1 MHTDLCTALLDSLG
15 TAGIQERH
23 LRRLLRHP
31 GHLHFSLKFALCMAE
46 LEQSAREP
54 LQMLEL
60 PNGGLA
66 FQQPVEPM
74 PFAMKE
80 WQTYIR
86 QRNAKV
92 PAHRQCS
99 FDAARQEYFAGDA
112 FRVPLEPAVSSI
124 YLVETSRARIQP
136 AQAHQMLHDV
146 APDSARRT
154 QPILTFEV
162 LRCLWDEMNNLNA
175 AYVVI
180 NAAVP
185 GVGYPV
191 IFNSLSSGK
200 RITFVPGV
208 PQQHAA
214 YTGYYACCA

>member
-1 MHTDLCTALLDSLG
+1 MHSDLCKALLDSIG
-15 TAGIQERH
+15 SAGIQEHH
-23 LRRLLRHP
+23 LCRLLRNP
-31 GHLHFSLKFALCMAE
+31 KHLHFSLKFALCMAE
-46 LEQSAREP
+46 LEHGVREP

-74 PFAMKE
+74 PFAMKD

-92 PAHRQCS
+92 PDHRQCS
-99 FDAARQEYFAGDA
+99 FDTVQQERFTNEA
-112 FRVPLEPAVSSI
+112 FNVPLEPAVSSI

-136 AQAHQMLHDV
+136 AQAHQMLQGV
-146 APDSARRT
+146 APESALRT

-162 LRCLWDEMNNLNA
+162 LRYLWDEMNNLNA

-180 NAAVP
+180 NAAIR
-185 GVGYPV
+185 GVGFPV
-191 IFNSLSSGK
+191 IFNSLSTGK

-208 PQQHAA
+208 PHQHAA

>member
-1 MHTDLCTALLDSLG
+1 MHTELCTALLESIG

-23 LRRLLRHP
+23 LRCLLRHP
-31 GHLHFSLKFALCMAE
+31 KHLHFSLKFALCMAE
-46 LEQSAREP
+46 LEQGAREP
-54 LQMLEL
+54 LQPLDL
-60 PNGGLA
+60 PDGGLA
-66 FQQPVEPM
+66 FQQALEPL
-74 PFAMKE
+74 PFALKD
-80 WQTYIR
+80 WQTYMR

-92 PAHRQCS
+92 PDHQQCS
-99 FDAARQEYFAGDA
+99 FDASRQAHFANEA
-112 FRVPLEPAVSSI
+112 FNVPLASEVSSI

-136 AQAHQMLHDV
+136 AQAHQMLQGV
-146 APDSARRT
+146 APESARRT

-162 LRCLWDEMNNLNA
+162 LRTLWDEMNNLNA

-191 IFNSLSSGK
+191 IFNSLSTGK

-214 YTGYYACCA
+214 YTGYYASCA

>member
-1 MHTDLCTALLDSLG
+1 MHTDLCKALLDSIG

-23 LRRLLRHP
+23 LRRLLLHP
-31 GHLHFSLKFALCMAE
+31 KHLHFSLKFALCMTE
-46 LEQSAREP
+46 LEDGVREP

-60 PNGGLA
+60 PHGGLA
-66 FQQPVEPM
+66 FQQPLEPM
-74 PFAMKE
+74 PFAMKD

-92 PAHRQCS
+92 PAHRQCNV
-99 FDAARQEYFAGDA
+99 DAARQDHFASDA
-112 FRVPLEPAVSSI
+112 FSTPLEPAVSSI

-136 AQAHQMLHDV
+136 AQAHELLQGV
-146 APDSARRT
+146 APESARRT
-154 QPILTFEV
+154 RPILTFEV
-162 LRCLWDEMNNLNA
+162 LRSLWDEMNNLNA

-185 GVGYPV
+185 GAGYPV
-191 IFNSLSSGK
+191 IFNSLSTGK

-208 PQQHAA
+208 PHQHAA